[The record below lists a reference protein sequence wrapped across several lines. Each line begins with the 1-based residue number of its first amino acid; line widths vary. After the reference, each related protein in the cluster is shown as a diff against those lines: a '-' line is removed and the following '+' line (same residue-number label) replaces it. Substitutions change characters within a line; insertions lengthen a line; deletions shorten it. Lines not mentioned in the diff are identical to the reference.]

1 MQEGRKFRRRN
12 ASDTQELPAQPV
24 AADVDPA
31 TLTRAQKIALLRQ
44 AAAQKAA
51 APAADQVREE
61 QHQKEAAL
69 QAERAAEA
77 AAQEQAKEQARQQ
90 AALRQAEEDR
100 LEQERLEEE
109 RLEEERLQE
118 ELKQQ
123 RLEAQALREEQ
134 DRLAQLA
141 RKAAEEERLEE
152 QARLAEQFEREQQ
165 EAERIATQQR
175 AQRKDRLRHALSF
188 DDPPQPAADPAP
200 KAEVQ
205 AMAQVF
211 DFDPIDDP
219 APQASSMV
227 SQADLRANWLSL
239 PAVDLDP
246 DVLSSNLVVSAT
258 RDHETHATFDVLRT
272 RLLQALAEKGWR
284 RVAVTS
290 PGPNCGKTF
299 TCVNLAASLARK
311 PNCRTV
317 LLDCDMRRPAL
328 HHTLGLSAEQPIAD
342 MFRGEV
348 PVDQHLLRLGANRID
363 AVEDNLALALN
374 SQEEPYASEVL
385 QSEQME
391 HCLQQIEA
399 QFDPTVMLFDLP
411 PALFFDDVLAMRS
424 HFDAVLMVIGGGLT
438 TPKEIREAERR
449 LGSDTP
455 LLGMVLNHAE
465 DADAAA
471 GYYR

>member
-1 MQEGRKFRRRN
+1 MQERRKFRRRN
-12 ASDTQELPAQPV
+12 ATDPQETAVRDAVRPV
-24 AADVDPA
+24 DVDPA
-31 TLTRAQKIALLRQ
+31 TLTREQKIALLRQ
-44 AAAQKAA
+44 AAAQKS
-51 APAADQVREE
+51 APVVDADARARERA
-61 QHQKEAAL
+61 AAL
-69 QAERAAEA
+69 QAERQAAEA
-77 AAQEQAKEQARQQ
+77 EAR
-90 AALRQAEEDR
+90 RQAEQELREQER
-100 LEQERLEEE
+100 LEQEQLAQERLEEE
-109 RLEEERLQE
+109 RLQQE
-118 ELKQQ
+118 LEDQ
-123 RLEAQALREEQ
+123 RR
-134 DRLAQLA
+134 
-141 RKAAEEERLEE
+141 AAEERRVE
-152 QARLAEQFEREQQ
+152 QARLAEERLAEQARLEEQRAEQ
-165 EAERIATQQR
+165 EAQNAAEQQR
-175 AQRKDRLRHALSF
+175 AQRKDRLRHAMSLEE
-188 DDPPQPAADPAP
+188 PPKPKADPAP
-200 KAEVQ
+200 KADVQ
-205 AMAQVF
+205 AMAEVF
-211 DFDPIDDP
+211 DFDPVDAP
-219 APQASSMV
+219 APQAAPALSRPER
-227 SQADLRANWLSL
+227 RANWLSL

-258 RDHETHATFDVLRT
+258 RGHETHATFDVLRT

-290 PGPNCGKTF
+290 PGANCGKTF

-328 HHTLGLSAEQPIAD
+328 HQTLGLTAEQPIAD

-363 AVEDNLALALN
+363 AVENNLALGLN

-391 HCLQQIEA
+391 SCLQQIEA